1 MTPARP
7 ILVVGSPRSG
17 TTMLSTL
24 IGTARNV
31 VDLGEYGG
39 LYASHYVLPLV
50 YRRLPTPVTD
60 AYLGAA
66 QRHALDFAREC
77 AARAGAEFF
86 VDGTPWNLLVLPE
99 ILAAAPD
106 AVVVLTLRHYRGV
119 VQSLERSDRHGYE
132 WAGATAAERA
142 RLWVRFYAQTARFP
156 PARALPFGYD
166 RFASAPDA
174 AVVELRAG
182 LAAAG
187 VDADSLDL
195 ASLAASGATRAH
207 DARPVAGVV
216 GEAGA
221 VLRSFPSFDASAW
234 TAEVAEVVEPIVAGV
249 DARLRRLY
257 PDQYREP
264 MQTVAPPAA
273 QPA

>member
-24 IGTARNV
+24 IGTASNV
-31 VDLGEYGG
+31 LDLGEYGG
-39 LYASHYVLPLV
+39 FYASHYVLPLV

-60 AYLGAA
+60 DYLAAA
-66 QRHALDFAREC
+66 QQHALEFARGC
-77 AARAGAEFF
+77 ASRAGARFF

-106 AVVVLTLRHYRGV
+106 AVVVLALRHYRGV
-119 VQSLERSDRHGYE
+119 VQSLERSHRDGYE

-142 RLWVRFYAQTARFP
+142 RLWVRFYSQTARFP
-156 PARALPFGYD
+156 PARAIPFGYD
-166 RFASAPDA
+166 RFASAPEA
-174 AVVELRAG
+174 AVVDLRTR

-195 ASLAASGATRAH
+195 ASLAVSRATRVD
-207 DARPVAGVV
+207 DARPVAGAA
-216 GEAGA
+216 GEAGPA
-221 VLRSFPSFDASAW
+221 LRAFPSFDAAAW
-234 TAEVAEVVEPIVAGV
+234 ADDVAEAVEPIVAGV
-249 DARLRRLY
+249 DAWLRRRY
-257 PDQYREP
+257 PDHYCDPVEAVR
-264 MQTVAPPAA
+264 PPAA

>member
-31 VDLGEYGG
+31 VDLGEYGA

-50 YRRLPTPVTD
+50 HRRLPTPVAD
-60 AYLGAA
+60 AYLAAA

-99 ILAAAPD
+99 ILAIAPD
-106 AVVVLTLRHYRGV
+106 AVVVLALRHYRGV
-119 VQSLERSDRHGYE
+119 VQSLERSDRDGYE

-142 RLWVRFYAQTARFP
+142 RLWARFYAQTARFP
-156 PARALPFGYD
+156 PARAISFGYD
-166 RFASAPDA
+166 RFASAPEA
-174 AVVELRAG
+174 AIVELRAE

-187 VDADSLDL
+187 IDAASLDL
-195 ASLAASGATRAH
+195 ASLAATRATQAN
-207 DARPVAGVV
+207 DARPVAGALRE
-216 GEAGA
+216 GGA
-221 VLRSFPSFDASAW
+221 VLRPFPSFDAEAW
-234 TAEVAEVVEPIVAGV
+234 DEGTDRVVEPIVAGV

-257 PDQYREP
+257 PDDYREP
-264 MQTVAPPAA
+264 HGIALPPAA
-273 QPA
+273 LPA